1 MLWAYFMTIYFKVQ
15 VNVKNGVEKKSGK
28 IRGQAN
34 NTFPLNSKVSPE
46 FDMSFPWER
55 QSPDWL
61 FESRKAFSGSKH
73 LYDYKIYILDTPI
86 QI

>member
-1 MLWAYFMTIYFKVQ
+1 MAIYFKVQ
-15 VNVKNGVEKKSGK
+15 VNGKNGVEKKIGE

-55 QSPDWL
+55 
-61 FESRKAFSGSKH
+61 H
-73 LYDYKIYILDTPI
+73 LLIDSATAVRLSDTENTRAL
-86 QI
+86 Q